1 MPRSNAAQC
10 RVQNMDTLFQDL
22 RYALRTL
29 TSSPAFAA
37 LTVVC
42 LALGIGV
49 NSTMF
54 SVVDT
59 IEIRPLP
66 FREPDS
72 LVALFTTRPAG
83 DIERGSVSYLDWQ
96 DWKARTH
103 SFEEL
108 AGVGG
113 RSLTLSD
120 KDEPERFNGATV
132 TWNLFP
138 AIGIQ
143 PILGRQF
150 LPEEDRPGGLP
161 VVMLS
166 HGVWQRRYAADPSII
181 GRTIT
186 VNGTPSTV
194 VGVMPPRFQFPQRA
208 QLWIP
213 LTPIEYAASRTDRNI
228 GVFARLQPGTSI
240 AAARDDIRSV
250 AGQLAKEEG
259 ADQGWSAEVQT
270 MRDALMPDDVRLIVL
285 TMMGA
290 VTLVLLIAC
299 ANVANLLLAR
309 ATARQREIAVRAAL
323 GAGRG
328 RIVRQLLTESILIAL
343 ASAPLGIVVAYV
355 GLEWLT
361 RAIPPQNQTPY
372 YIDWSMNPRILVYTV
387 AIAIGTGLLFGLAP
401 ALQAARSDLHDALK
415 DGGRGAG
422 GSARR
427 NRLRSALVVAEI
439 ALSLVLLVGAS
450 LFVRTFLNFEVSR
463 AGLDSSPWML
473 LRFYMPGDRYESKDT
488 IARRVDD
495 IVQRAEALP

>member
-59 IEIRPLP
+59 IDIRPLP

-108 AGVGG
+108 AGVTG

-120 KDEPERFNGATV
+120 KDEPERFAGATV
-132 TWNLFP
+132 TWNMFP
-138 AIGIQ
+138 MLGIQ

-150 LPEEDRPGGLP
+150 LPEEDRAGGPP

-166 HGVWQRRYAADPSII
+166 HGVWQRRYAGDPSIR

-186 VNGTPSTV
+186 VNGMPSTV
-194 VGVMPPRFQFPQRA
+194 VGVMPPQFQFPERA

-213 LTPIEYAASRTDRNI
+213 LTPIEHTTKRAERDVQ
-228 GVFARLQPGTSI
+228 VFARLKRGTRI
-240 AAARDDIRSV
+240 AAAREDLASV
-250 AGQLAKEEG
+250 AVRLSKEH
-259 ADQGWSAEVQT
+259 ADDQGWGASVRS

-309 ATARQREIAVRAAL
+309 ATVRQREIAVRAAL

-343 ASAPLGIVVAYV
+343 AAAPLGVALAYV
-355 GLEWLT
+355 GLALLT
-361 RAIPPQNQTPY
+361 RAIPPQNQVPY
-372 YIDWSMNPRILVYTV
+372 YIDWSMNPRILV
-387 AIAIGTGLLFGLAP
+387 
-401 ALQAARSDLHDALK
+401 
-415 DGGRGAG
+415 
-422 GSARR
+422 
-427 NRLRSALVVAEI
+427 
-439 ALSLVLLVGAS
+439 
-450 LFVRTFLNFEVSR
+450 
-463 AGLDSSPWML
+463 
-473 LRFYMPGDRYESKDT
+473 
-488 IARRVDD
+488 
-495 IVQRAEALP
+495 